1 MGTMQH
7 RVLGQ
12 ELLDTLPH
20 DHPDALANR
29 QDIEVINR
37 IMGTFRW
44 FQRQLHEYA
53 PTHGRI
59 VELGAGDGSLV
70 HHIAQKSPELVARW
84 TGLDLAPR
92 PDGLPLGVQWVQE
105 DFIQSEA
112 AQSALENAE
121 VVVANLI
128 LHHFTDDQLR
138 RLAPRLHQARLLLV
152 SEPAR
157 HWHHHL
163 ESQALNLICEFNHVT
178 VHDMKLSIEAG
189 FRMGELPRALMLDR
203 DLWKVEE
210 SHTLF
215 GACRMVAVRR

>member
-1 MGTMQH
+1 MGTLQH

-12 ELLDTLPH
+12 EMLDTLPH

-37 IMGTFRW
+37 IMGTFHW

-59 VELGAGDGSLV
+59 VELGAGDGALIQY
-70 HHIAQKSPELVARW
+70 IAQKSPSLAARW
-84 TGLDLAPR
+84 TGLDIAPR
-92 PDGLPLGVQWVQE
+92 PTSLPLGVQWAQGDFLHSDAAAKVLE
-105 DFIQSEA
+105 D
-112 AQSALENAE
+112 AE

-138 RLAPRLHQARLLLV
+138 RLAPRLQKARLLLV

-157 HWHHHL
+157 HWHHIL
-163 ESQALNLICEFNHVT
+163 EGQVLNLICEFNHVT

-189 FRMGELPRALMLDR
+189 FREGELPKVLMLDR

-210 SHTLF
+210 SHSLF
-215 GACRMVAVRR
+215 GACRMVALRK